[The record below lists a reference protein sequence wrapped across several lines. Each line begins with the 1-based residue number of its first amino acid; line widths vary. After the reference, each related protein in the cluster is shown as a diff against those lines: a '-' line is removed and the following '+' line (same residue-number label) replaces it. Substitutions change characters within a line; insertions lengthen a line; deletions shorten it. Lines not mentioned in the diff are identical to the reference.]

1 MDALKELLSA
11 HGFRGDARRVRCFAH
26 TLNLTAKATLRQFE
40 KRKGKKKKR
49 TENDDSDFEDLP
61 LLGLVDA
68 NSDDEADEELPDLE
82 DLPEIIG
89 DDDDGEK
96 AEMDE
101 EEIVNVF
108 GTLTE
113 EEQERWKD
121 DVKPIRSALHK
132 VSY

>member
-1 MDALKELLSA
+1 M
-11 HGFRGDARRVRCFAH
+11 
-26 TLNLTAKATLRQFE
+26 
-40 KRKGKKKKR
+40 
-49 TENDDSDFEDLP
+49 
-61 LLGLVDA
+61 DA